1 MSTARQSNQSAGH
14 MAQLEAEREEDF
26 VVTDEPP
33 LLQGDL
39 SGCNIVIIRLFEICC
54 KTTLFL

>member
-26 VVTDEPP
+26 VVTDEP
-33 LLQGDL
+33 LFSTATSRG
-39 SGCNIVIIRLFEICC
+39 VIL
-54 KTTLFL
+54 